1 MSSVSE
7 VILSMRNNLERA
19 YSTISDKGGIIPD
32 NKNLENLSDSI
43 NSISGGS
50 SEKASSIIDK
60 SVNTMTES
68 DFGDISTIGS
78 YVFSSCTS
86 LIGVEMPNTI
96 TSIGSSAFLGCSNLS
111 SVIFSDAIETI
122 GSQAFLNCT
131 SITSIDLG
139 ENVTSIGSQAFNS
152 CNSLLSFTVRATTPP
167 SLLNSNALSYTNNCP
182 IYVPAQSVNAYKTE
196 TNWIAYA
203 SRIQAIQ

>member
-1 MSSVSE
+1 MSKSNNITDLLRSVADA
-7 VILSMRNNLERA
+7 IRYKNGTLS
-19 YSTISDKGGIIPD
+19 
-32 NKNLENLSDSI
+32 SI
-43 NSISGGS
+43 NPQDFYTEIIQLPGES
-50 SEKASSIIDK
+50 SAKLRGLIDK
-60 SVNTMTES
+60 SIVS
-68 DFGDISTIGS
+68 IGVGDFGPITMIGS
-78 YVFSSCTS
+78 DSFSNCTN
-86 LIGVEMPNTI
+86 LATVEMSNTI
-96 TSIGSSAFLGCSNLS
+96 TSIGSGAFVGCSSLTNA
-111 SVIFSDAIETI
+111 VFSTSLRTI

-131 SITSIDLG
+131 SLQTVDLG
-139 ENVTSIGSQAFNS
+139 SSVTSIGSQAFNS